1 MSEPQQTYAAGER
14 LPDDTW
20 MEVLAEMRRRYA
32 EGADT
37 FIVRTTSGRPQVY
50 ATEERSSHTAQ
61 K

>member
-1 MSEPQQTYAAGER
+1 
-14 LPDDTW
+14 

-37 FIVRTTSGRPQVY
+37 FIVRTSSGRLQVY

-61 K
+61 S